1 MSKEFRKG
9 LADFGLT
16 YEEVCNWKYCGG
28 NTGRH
33 KNYFKVACPNDDI
46 PESESRCVCG
56 HYIKENCYITDP
68 MGDNLL
74 IIGNTC
80 IKRFIPKCVRT
91 CEICGNTHKN
101 RKVNKCN
108 DCR

>member
-1 MSKEFRKG
+1 MSKEFIKG
-9 LADFGLT
+9 LADYGLT
-16 YEEVCNWKYCGG
+16 YEEVCKWKYCGG
-28 NTGRH
+28 DTKRH
-33 KNYFKVACPNDDI
+33 KNYFKLACPNDDI
-46 PESESRCVCG
+46 PNYESRCVCG

-68 MGDNLL
+68 MGDRLL

-80 IKRFIPKCVRT
+80 IKRFIPKSART
-91 CEICGNTHKN
+91 CEICGANHKN